1 MICKRKR
8 RSLLTFKLKRFE
20 GIMKTQEN
28 IGTGRRKTSVASVR
42 LRPGKGNVLVNGKKF
57 EEYFPLQ
64 LQRMA
69 ILAPLQKVSAPERYD
84 ILIRVKGGG
93 IQGQMIAARLGIAR
107 ALVQEDN
114 ERRHDLKVVGFL
126 TRDPRK
132 RERKKYGL
140 AGARK
145 RFQFSKR

>member
-1 MICKRKR
+1 
-8 RSLLTFKLKRFE
+8 
-20 GIMKTQEN
+20 MKAQEN

-42 LRPGKGNVLVNGKKF
+42 LRSGKGNILVNGKKF

-69 ILAPLQKVSAPERYD
+69 ILAPLQKVAAPERYD

-114 ERRHDLKVVGFL
+114 ERRHDLKALGFL

-132 RERKKYGL
+132 KERKKYGL

>member
-1 MICKRKR
+1 
-8 RSLLTFKLKRFE
+8 
-20 GIMKTQEN
+20 MKIQEQ
-28 IGTGRRKTSVASVR
+28 IGTGRRKTAVASVR
-42 LRPGKGNVLVNGKKF
+42 LRPGKGTVLVNGKKF
-57 EEYFPLQ
+57 EEYFTLD
-64 LQRMA
+64 LQRKA
-69 ILAPLQKVSAPERYD
+69 VISPLQKVAGTGRYD

-107 ALVQEDN
+107 ALVREDKGHRQE
-114 ERRHDLKVVGFL
+114 LKTYGYL